1 MHSAVEIAEREMSG
15 QFWKQYNAL
24 CLGQKVLPIKSDRKV
39 LSVSHNPARTL
50 LLYVQVEVD
59 QAPFCA
65 TSGWNVP
72 SCHNSSHA
80 LNKDLGNLMRAP
92 EPSLRFSST
101 SVSNFRTYL
110 IGIQVINWP
119 LVVFKWRA
127 ISKKKGRIPII
138 KSVWLFWMVKKCD
151 KIHCRTYIFFLWN
164 F

>member
-1 MHSAVEIAEREMSG
+1 MHSTVEIAEREMSG

-24 CLGQKVLPIKSDRKV
+24 CLGQKALPIKSDRKV
-39 LSVSHNPARTL
+39 LYVSHNPARTL

-59 QAPFCA
+59 QASFCA

-80 LNKDLGNLMRAP
+80 LNKDLGNLMHAS
-92 EPSLRFSST
+92 EPSLRFTST

-119 LVVFKWRA
+119 LVVFKWRV

-151 KIHCRTYIFFLWN
+151 KIYCKSYIFFLWN